1 MNKQTGM
8 TLLEV
13 LVALAIFSLAGL
25 TLLQTTAQQARNAGM
40 MKEKMLASWLA
51 DNQQVRLHLNKL
63 WPEKSATGAS
73 VTYAGEEWYLSWQ
86 GVIQSSASYGRWIL
100 KCGAINKIPRRYFL
114 YAATWCTNEPLPRT
128 RFYAAGNATRISHF
142 CGVESQRFPD
152 ITGGDAQ

>member
-1 MNKQTGM
+1 MNKQKGM

-86 GVIQSSASYGRWIL
+86 GVDTEFSQLRALDIEVRRHKQDAAAIFSLRSYVVH
-100 KCGAINKIPRRYFL
+100 
-114 YAATWCTNEPLPRT
+114 E
-128 RFYAAGNATRISHF
+128 
-142 CGVESQRFPD
+142 
-152 ITGGDAQ
+152 